1 MTANPGHAAATA
13 APAAVPAGTP
23 APADPTMGVGAAAA
37 PVATPA
43 PRGTT
48 ATGGLYQ
55 HLDYRLPG
63 YPSSAAF
70 TAPAATPI
78 TPSSGGG
85 ALGSSFLQWGRD
97 GSGSSNVRAENVTR
111 SWLEEYNL
119 GSIRMQGMAYR
130 TIPEQYLANSYPL
143 N

>member
-1 MTANPGHAAATA
+1 
-13 APAAVPAGTP
+13 
-23 APADPTMGVGAAAA
+23 MGVGAAAA

-48 ATGGLYQ
+48 ATGELYQ
-55 HLDYRLPG
+55 HLDYRVIPQVQ
-63 YPSSAAF
+63 PSRHQLLHQLELEVEPLDRPFCSGDG
-70 TAPAATPI
+70 TEVVRPI
-78 TPSSGGG
+78 SP
-85 ALGSSFLQWGRD
+85 
-97 GSGSSNVRAENVTR
+97 NPVRAENVTR

-119 GSIRMQGMAYR
+119 GSLRLQGIAYR